1 MQVSSLGQE
10 DPLEKEMAVFLPGKS
25 HGQRSLVGCILWGQ
39 KRVRHD
45 IATKQQHLIFYL
57 DFLHHVDSLVQ
68 ESIQLVI
75 LFALVREDSKDTS

>member
-25 HGQRSLVGCILWGQ
+25 HGQRSQVGCSLWSQ

-45 IATKQQHLIFYL
+45 IVTKHLIFYL

-75 LFALVREDSKDTS
+75 SLFALVREDSKDTS